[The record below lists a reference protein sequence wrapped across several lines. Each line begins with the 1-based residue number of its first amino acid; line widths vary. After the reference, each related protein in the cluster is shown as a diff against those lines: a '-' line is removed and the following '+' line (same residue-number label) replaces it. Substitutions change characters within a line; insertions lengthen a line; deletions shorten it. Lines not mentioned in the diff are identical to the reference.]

1 MDKDFMVGDAARRGI
16 AAALLAKR
24 GLSGASNILEGPRGF
39 CHTLAD
45 KVDLSATL
53 RDLGQKFTIMNQYL
67 KPYPSCRHTHATID
81 AVRAVLKKRSIDVED
96 LESLTIYLNEHAA
109 AIAMS
114 APTSY
119 VGVRFSQQFAAAV
132 TLLTG
137 QATLN
142 QFTEEMARN
151 PSIEGL
157 IRKTAIKV
165 DPVLDGAWPENWSS
179 RVEIRLNNG
188 ESILQQ
194 IDKPKG
200 DIDNP
205 MNEDELLEKYRS
217 LLMEGVSESWINRVM
232 EKVQTIDDMQDIN
245 ELTSILVF

>member
-1 MDKDFMVGDAARRGI
+1 M
-16 AAALLAKR
+16 
-24 GLSGASNILEGPRGF
+24 
-39 CHTLAD
+39 
-45 KVDLSATL
+45 
-53 RDLGQKFTIMNQYL
+53 
-67 KPYPSCRHTHATID
+67 
-81 AVRAVLKKRSIDVED
+81 
-96 LESLTIYLNEHAA
+96 
-109 AIAMS
+109 
-114 APTSY
+114 
-119 VGVRFSQQFAAAV
+119 
-132 TLLTG
+132 
-137 QATLN
+137 
-142 QFTEEMARN
+142 
-151 PSIEGL
+151 
-157 IRKTAIKV
+157 IRKIAIKV
-165 DPVLDGAWPENWSS
+165 DPVLDSAWPENWSS